1 MPRAVQAPGACHCE
15 EPKRSR
21 ARHAAAVTQARAHSV
36 APLVVLARSAKR
48 DSSQWSRRS
57 RRTDAIA
64 AGGAVVPPA
73 VLDPVVAAH
82 RRAGSAVTRVKG
94 SHHFLRHTDG
104 RSTVVPAHAGET
116 VGPCCSGGR
125 KTPKTSKRKANPA
138 LAWKGT
144 RARERASGIRLQRAG
159 LSQTRQ
165 AGAQPVFDPAR
176 AARSPVSERDSPPGL
191 QPSARQASTLAYR
204 VLRGTGAAV
213 DVLVWPRSRFEARS
227 RVVTSLPA
235 TVLRAG
241 RLLHAA

>member
-125 KTPKTSKRKANPA
+125 KRPKTNKRMAEPRPGMEGNACP
-138 LAWKGT
+138 
-144 RARERASGIRLQRAG
+144 RARKRYTITACRVVANEASG
-159 LSQTRQ
+159 
-165 AGAQPVFDPAR
+165 R
-176 AARSPVSERDSPPGL
+176 AAGVRSG
-191 QPSARQASTLAYR
+191 ARRAIAR
-204 VLRGTGAAV
+204 FGA
-213 DVLVWPRSRFEARS
+213 
-227 RVVTSLPA
+227 
-235 TVLRAG
+235 
-241 RLLHAA
+241 